1 MIIVFLIIL
10 VAALI
15 IANILVSIS
24 RQRRTEEKIL
34 SAEKGLINPSLNY
47 VEPEVI
53 THVQNLNENTA
64 LMQGS
69 ILATNKKLELLNERV
84 SLIEKIVTQLVEK
97 KINTNLKEIDEN

>member
-10 VAALI
+10 VMTLI

-24 RQRRTEEKIL
+24 KQRREEEKNFT
-34 SAEKGLINPSLNY
+34 SEKGFANPSLNY
-47 VEPEVI
+47 IEPEVI

-69 ILATNKKLELLNERV
+69 IAATNKKLELLNERV
-84 SLIEKIVTQLVEK
+84 SIIEKIITQLVEK
-97 KINTNLKEIDEN
+97 KIKTNLKEIEES